1 MLPRCGR
8 AAHICE
14 ANYFATSS
22 PCCNCTFLK
31 LSNSQLIIFMKQV
44 ANSDKA
50 TGQLLHAGRQKQ
62 QPTWK
67 NSLFSRI
74 VSCETLLLGE
84 QLALH
89 FRRCPALLSLRDISP
104 HYGESPSSAELS
116 QLDRFWLQLHCLQF
130 FFQIVQFPLRF
141 QSAQPNISLSRCHR
155 ERLYPP
161 NVIVEYP
168 CFRVNRNI

>member
-104 HYGESPSSAELS
+104 HCGESPSSAELS
-116 QLDRFWLQLHCLQF
+116 QLDRFCLRLVAYSF
-130 FFQIVQFPLRF
+130 SSKSSSSHFVSSRHSPMSRLVVVTVNDCIRR
-141 QSAQPNISLSRCHR
+141 ISS
-155 ERLYPP
+155 
-161 NVIVEYP
+161 
-168 CFRVNRNI
+168 